1 MPCECCLNSPGPGVC
16 THSRCLSEATL
27 PAPRATPGS
36 CLPGHGPHPAG
47 WGEQGRP
54 PSQMNTPASQRPAGM
69 PDSRAATSSGLP
81 DYRAPSHSRQPLGTP
96 SPAPRPRLW
105 PHEASFLV
113 VSGPRVPPW
122 VIAADILFC
131 LGPCPAPSTGDIVR
145 LSLTQ
150 AGPDQQDFDLPSTP
164 RGRHDSQP
172 HFYQGQGALGQEPGA
187 KRLLA
192 SPKGAQRELDLSPLT
207 LTPRMPRPEEGQE
220 RE

>member
-1 MPCECCLNSPGPGVC
+1 M
-16 THSRCLSEATL
+16 L
-27 PAPRATPGS
+27 PEQPRAWRVHTQPLPLRGHVTGPQGDSRVLFARPRTPPRRVG
-36 CLPGHGPHPAG
+36 GA
-47 WGEQGRP
+47 RP
-54 PSQMNTPASQRPAGM
+54 PP
-69 PDSRAATSSGLP
+69 LP
-81 DYRAPSHSRQPLGTP
+81 DEHSCVSETGRHAGQQSGYQLRSARPQ
-96 SPAPRPRLW
+96 SPEPQQAASGDTVTRNAPRPRLW

-164 RGRHDSQP
+164 RGGHDSQP